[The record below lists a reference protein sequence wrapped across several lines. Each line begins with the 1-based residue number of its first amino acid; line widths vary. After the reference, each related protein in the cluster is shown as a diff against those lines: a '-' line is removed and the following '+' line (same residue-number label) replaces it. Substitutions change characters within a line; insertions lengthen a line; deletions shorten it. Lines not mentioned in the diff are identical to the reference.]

1 MKPLRKEKTTITI
14 LMRILLCFWITGCST
29 TGLAQESTFES
40 SLENTQEEPVDI
52 YVSELSG
59 VLKAVD
65 SSNHQLVVCS
75 LADHSEQSIF
85 YDAATVLTDPYGA
98 PLTADQL
105 TPGSIV
111 KLAYNSTLNKAG
123 SLQLDPDAWSYTDVE
138 KFHLDAQAGTLT
150 VGQEAYR
157 LDAGL
162 LIFSGQNEIL
172 PEQLLQQ
179 DVISIRGIGEEIF
192 SITVEQG
199 HGYLELDN
207 EEYFVDGWIEI
218 GQALISKLSPDM
230 LFSVPEGTYQVRL
243 TTELL
248 DESREVTICRDEV
261 TVLDLGDVEKP
272 VPESGQVTL
281 QITPEDAQVYI
292 DDHLINAYYP
302 IKLPLGM
309 HEIEVSA
316 SGYDTES
323 RYFEVDGD
331 PLLLEMYLSEHKSM
345 DSISDNDV
353 SWAST
358 DQPEATITI
367 EAPEGAEVYEDNLY
381 KGYAPV
387 TYTKTAGTHV
397 ITLRKT
403 GYVTRSYSIEIK
415 DDDENVIYSFP
426 ELEPE
431 SSTVSGNSLA
441 KTAKS
446 TVSGN
451 SVSGE
456 AVKDTSSATETV
468 SGNSVSENSVS
479 Q

>member
-1 MKPLRKEKTTITI
+1 MKPLRKGKTTIII
-14 LMRILLCFWITGCST
+14 LASILLCFWITGCST

-40 SLENTQEEPVDI
+40 SLENTQDEPVDI

-59 VLKAVD
+59 VLKTVD
-65 SSNHQLVVCS
+65 SSNQQLVVCS
-75 LADHSEQSIF
+75 LADHSEQSIS

-105 TPGSIV
+105 QPGSIV

-123 SLQLDPDAWSYTDVE
+123 SLQLDPDAWSYTDIK
-138 KFHLDAQAGTLT
+138 KFYLDAQSGTLT
-150 VGQEAYR
+150 VGQDEYR

-199 HGYLELDN
+199 HGYLELEN

-218 GQALISKLSPDM
+218 GQTLISRLSPDM

-243 TTELL
+243 TTDLL
-248 DESREVTICRDEV
+248 DESREITICRDEV

-316 SGYDTES
+316 SGYDTVS
-323 RYFEVDGD
+323 RYFEVDGE
-331 PLLLEMYLSEHKSM
+331 PLLLEMSLPESKSTA
-345 DSISDNDV
+345 SVSGNDV

-358 DQPEATITI
+358 DRAAATITI
-367 EAPEGAEVYEDNLY
+367 AAPEGAEVYEDNLY

-403 GYVTRSYSIEIK
+403 GYVTRSYSIEVK
-415 DDDENVIYSFP
+415 DDDENVTYSFP

-431 SSTVSGNSLA
+431 SGN
-441 KTAKS
+441 

-451 SVSGE
+451 SVSVAGSTTT
-456 AVKDTSSATETV
+456 AAAAGTKSVASVSGNSI
-468 SGNSVSENSVS
+468 SGNSVSQNSVN
-479 Q
+479 

>member
-1 MKPLRKEKTTITI
+1 MKPLRKEKTTIII
-14 LMRILLCFWITGCST
+14 LACILLCFWITGCST

-40 SLENTQEEPVDI
+40 SLENTQEESVNI

-65 SSNHQLVVCS
+65 SSNQQLVVCS
-75 LADHSEQSIF
+75 LADHSEQSIS

-105 TPGSIV
+105 KPGSIV

-123 SLQLDPDAWSYTDVE
+123 SLQMDPDAWSYTDIE

-218 GQALISKLSPDM
+218 GQTLISKLSPDM

-248 DESREVTICRDEV
+248 DESRDVTIRRDEV

-309 HEIEVSA
+309 HEIAVSA

-323 RYFEVDGD
+323 RYFEVDGE
-331 PLLLEMYLSEHKSM
+331 PLLLEMSLAETKSTVSE
-345 DSISDNDV
+345 NNV

-358 DQPEATITI
+358 DRTEATITI
-367 EAPEGAEVYEDNLY
+367 EAPAGAEVYEDNLY

-387 TYTKTAGTHV
+387 TYTKTTGTHV

-431 SSTVSGNSLA
+431 SSTVSGNSLT

-456 AVKDTSSATETV
+456 TVKDTSSATETV